1 MKKPQLFLLHFAGGN
16 RYSFQFLQP
25 YLKDFETIP
34 LEIPGRGKRNRED
47 LLKDFDLV
55 ALDLYGQIV
64 EKRSAATSS
73 FTGTMG
79 AYLTLRVCGLLEK
92 EKLFPACLVVSGNP
106 GPGIGHEKRRYLLG
120 KAEFIGEL
128 MKLGGVPP
136 EVIENEELLDLLLP
150 ILRADF
156 EVSERNNMKLESP
169 VRAPVFA
176 IMGNEE
182 EYVDEIGN
190 WKNYTLSGFN
200 KRILKGDHFFIF
212 KHPQEIAQ
220 IIRYSYGKGT
230 LLRYPV
236 S

>member
-1 MKKPQLFLLHFAGGN
+1 
-16 RYSFQFLQP
+16 
-25 YLKDFETIP
+25 LKDFETIP

-47 LLKDFDLV
+47 LLKDFDL
-55 ALDLYGQIV
+55 AAWDLYGQIV
-64 EKRSAATSS
+64 EKLESGDFLIYGHS
-73 FTGTMG
+73 MG

-106 GPGIGHEKRRYLLG
+106 GPGIGMEKRRYLLE
-120 KAEFIGEL
+120 KAEFIEEL
-128 MKLGGVPP
+128 MKLGGVSP

-156 EVSERNNMKLESP
+156 EVSERNNLKLEAP

-212 KHPQEIAQ
+212 RHPQEIAQ

-230 LLRYPV
+230 LLRYPA